1 MLTHIQLI
9 SFRAI
14 TSEDLAGLFD
24 LGRKALKNHSLAVI
38 LAINHALRRPFNPAT
53 TQLDPLSNRIALI
66 DTYCRQIIF
75 LLRTHRLC
83 DSPAAGKL
91 FGFRPALDQRG
102 EALQNEIYIAPTSR
116 AKRLVELALH
126 SQHAIT
132 IISTAHDGSLNV
144 HCDSLNILLRGNL
157 ESTVQQH
164 LSGLHEELI
173 KVPILSPSFDFALRG
188 NCAG

>member
-1 MLTHIQLI
+1 MLIHNQVDL
-9 SFRAI
+9 FRAI

-83 DSPAAGKL
+83 DSPEAGKL

-116 AKRLVELALH
+116 AKRLVELALQ

-144 HCDSLNILLRGNL
+144 HGDSLNILLSVNL
-157 ESTVQQH
+157 ENILHQH
-164 LSGLHEELI
+164 LHALHNKLI
-173 KVPILSPSFDFALRG
+173 KLPILMP
-188 NCAG
+188 C